1 MALNFVAPLSA
12 SVTGRATLSATLTA
26 VAPRI
31 KKISVSGYRA
41 FPPYKPKSLEIDLG
55 DTGKNLLLYGEN
67 GSGKTSLFRALRDL
81 FDTSATARDYTT
93 VRNIFH
99 QEEDDAVVVALTFGT
114 PDEYRWEVGE
124 PHPKTTGDSFHAFAR
139 TCLFLEYRDHGFFG
153 GNVGGEDGS
162 GCRFPAVSGG

>member
-1 MALNFVAPLSA
+1 MSA
-12 SVTGRATLSATLTA
+12 SVTGRATVSATLTA
-26 VAPRI
+26 VSPRI

-99 QEEDDAVVVALTFGT
+99 QEEDDAIVVSLTRRAAA
-114 PDEYRWEVGE
+114 P
-124 PHPKTTGDSFHAFAR
+124 
-139 TCLFLEYRDHGFFG
+139 
-153 GNVGGEDGS
+153 
-162 GCRFPAVSGG
+162 